1 MCAITLLKN
10 LKPKKFAENTFTRN
24 ERQIINVAMTYA
36 ACDDKLKQVHIITNI
51 IDKLLNIRKSA
62 SLLS

>member
-1 MCAITLLKN
+1 MCAIEFKSI
-10 LKPKKFAENTFTRN
+10 KFAENRFTRN
-24 ERQIINVAMTYA
+24 EGQIIKVPMTHA